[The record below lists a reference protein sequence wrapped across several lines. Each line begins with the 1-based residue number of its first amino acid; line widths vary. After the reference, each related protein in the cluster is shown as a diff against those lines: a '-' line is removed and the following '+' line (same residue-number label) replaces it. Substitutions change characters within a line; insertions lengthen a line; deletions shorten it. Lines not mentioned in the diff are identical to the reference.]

1 MILPCAGQVPDTG
14 IKRRSHSGKKDRLAR
29 HSSVWREPQCGQGNT
44 DLFSP
49 MKTLLFCLLS
59 RLAVP

>member
-29 HSSVWREPQCGQGNT
+29 HSSVWREPQCGQRNT